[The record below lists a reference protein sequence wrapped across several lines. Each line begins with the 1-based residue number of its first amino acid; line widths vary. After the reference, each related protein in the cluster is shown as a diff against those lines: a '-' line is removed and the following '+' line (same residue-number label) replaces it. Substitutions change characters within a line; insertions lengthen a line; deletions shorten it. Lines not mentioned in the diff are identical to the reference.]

1 MSSGFLYPIQMR
13 YSDEDS
19 YQHVNNVTYL
29 RYLEDARV
37 RLLNT
42 PITWSETPGVNGTSL
57 KEHAPE
63 GALPMVGGQRIE
75 YLNQLTFRLDP
86 IFVRIWVSHIGGS
99 SYTLQYLVQEEDG
112 STIYAHAET
121 GIVLVKIATGR
132 PERLSAAMRDGLS
145 PLIGEP
151 VKFRRMGVA

>member
-1 MSSGFLYPIQMR
+1 MFPIQMR

-19 YQHVNNVTYL
+19 YQHINNVTYL

-42 PITWSETPGVNGTSL
+42 PITWSDTPGVNGKSL
-57 KEHAPE
+57 KEHAPD

-75 YLNQLTFRLDP
+75 YLNQLNFRLEP
-86 IFVRIWVSHIGGS
+86 IFVNIWVSNIGGS
-99 SYTLQYLVQEEDG
+99 SYTLQYRVQEEDG

-121 GIVLVKIATGR
+121 GVVLVRFATGR
-132 PERLSAAMRDGLS
+132 PERLSDPMRSGLA
-145 PLIGEP
+145 PLLSDP
-151 VKFRRMGVA
+151 VNFRRIGVA